1 MNENMNTTPIEN
13 AEKFDEALKDLPGN
27 VLFTTAEGGTIRL
40 CAVNDIYYYKEYYA
54 ATRRVG
60 VDRPYKAKTVK
71 LPVNRDG
78 IAFCR
83 VEEYFKYLLEKCGYR
98 KE

>member
-1 MNENMNTTPIEN
+1 MNEAMNTAPVEK
-13 AEKFDEALKDLPGN
+13 AEKADKALKALPSN
-27 VLFTTAEGGTIRL
+27 VLLTTAEGGTIRL
-40 CAVNDIYYYKEYYA
+40 CAVNDTCYYKEYYA

-78 IAFCR
+78 IAFHH
-83 VEEYFKYLLEKCGYR
+83 VEEYFKYLLNNCGYR